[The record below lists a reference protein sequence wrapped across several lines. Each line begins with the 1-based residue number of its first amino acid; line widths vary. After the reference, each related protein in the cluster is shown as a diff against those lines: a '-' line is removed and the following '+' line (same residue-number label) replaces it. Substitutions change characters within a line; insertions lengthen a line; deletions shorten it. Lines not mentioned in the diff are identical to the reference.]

1 MMSSNMSKEIVN
13 NILDILIDNV
23 GSCYC
28 GRYSRDEV
36 KEALIIAQENLVKK
50 NEEYN

>member
-36 KEALIIAQENLVKK
+36 KEALIIAQDSLKEKTND
-50 NEEYN
+50 